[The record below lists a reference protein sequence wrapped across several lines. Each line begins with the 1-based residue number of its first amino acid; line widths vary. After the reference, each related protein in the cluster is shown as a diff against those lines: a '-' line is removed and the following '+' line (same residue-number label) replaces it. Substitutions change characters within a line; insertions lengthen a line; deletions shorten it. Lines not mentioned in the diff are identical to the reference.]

1 MYNPAATHSLEP
13 ILRSVRAYFTYP
25 VSLIMYVEKYPVNL
39 LYSVTHKSVIATR
52 EQEKIL
58 VAAFAFLVRLLCVME
73 KVKGSY

>member
-1 MYNPAATHSLEP
+1 
-13 ILRSVRAYFTYP
+13 
-25 VSLIMYVEKYPVNL
+25 MYVEKYPVNL